1 MPAVAKKSA
10 FTIYKLT
17 DNTSIYIGITTQA
30 LSTRLRQHKQDAKL
44 DGSCAITA
52 KLCQKKAP
60 KDLKALHRRLRDHP
74 ERFTISALKTMEA
87 TYAQAHR
94 EELTLKAKY
103 SNLL

>member
-1 MPAVAKKSA
+1 MPTVAKKSA
-10 FTIYKLT
+10 FTIYKIT
-17 DNTSIYIGITTQA
+17 DGTLIYIGITTQA
-30 LSTRLRQHKQDAKL
+30 LSSRLRQHKQDAKL

-60 KDLKALHRRLRDHP
+60 KDLKALHRRLRDHS

-87 TYAQAHR
+87 TYAQAHQ
-94 EELTLKAKY
+94 EELKLKAKY

>member
-1 MPAVAKKSA
+1 MPPPAKVST

-17 DNTSIYIGITTQA
+17 DGTSIYIGITTQA

-60 KDLKALHRRLRDHP
+60 KDLKALHRRLRDHA
-74 ERFTISALKTMEA
+74 ERFRISALKTMDA
-87 TYAQAHR
+87 TYMQAQR
-94 EELTLKAKY
+94 EELKLKTKY
-103 SNLL
+103 SNLI